1 MATLLDD
8 DQIEARLPDGWERVD
23 DEICRT
29 YTFDDY
35 LDGVTFA
42 VDVGE
47 LAEAEFHHP
56 TIEIGY
62 EEVTVSF
69 TSHEE
74 GGITDRDVEMAE
86 LTDDVA

>member
-8 DQIEARLPDGWERVD
+8 TEIDARLPDGWEYD
-23 DEICRT
+23 GDAIART
-29 YTFDDY
+29 FTFDDY

-62 EEVTVSF
+62 QEVTVSF

-74 GGITDRDVEMAE
+74 GGVTDRDIELAE
-86 LTDDVA
+86 LTNDEA

>member
-1 MATLLDD
+1 MTERLSEDE
-8 DQIEARLPDGWERVD
+8 IETRLPRNWSIAD
-23 DEICRT
+23 DEIVRT
-29 YTFDDY
+29 FTFDDY

-47 LAEAEFHHP
+47 LAEEEFHHP

-62 EEVTVSF
+62 EEVTVRF

-74 GGITDRDVEMAE
+74 GGITNRDIEMAE
-86 LTDDVA
+86 LVNELR